1 MEIIRR
7 RMICN
12 KERFELLHKN
22 FPEVDMN
29 IVILREEYMKDFLKS
44 MKIKYKDATGYLN
57 EIGLENNE
65 IKKINGKLL

>member
-1 MEIIRR
+1 
-7 RMICN
+7 MICN

-29 IVILREEYMKDFLKS
+29 IVILREDYMKDFLKS
-44 MKIKYKDATGYLN
+44 MKIKYKDATGYLK
-57 EIGLENNE
+57 EIGLEDNE